1 MKFEATLGNTSLFKD
16 SIETISDIIDEGI
29 FEVSD
34 DGISLVATDR
44 AMVAVVDFEMKKDAF
59 EEFNLEGET
68 KIGLN
73 MPNLVSICKRIKP
86 EDKLILKLDN
96 KDNKLNLIFKGLSER
111 RFSVPIIDVSEDD
124 VPPTDELDFPLSV
137 EILSNVLKE
146 GISDAEV
153 VADSVKFRADKDFF
167 GMRAEG
173 DMSDTELKLINGE
186 TENLKITGKEH
197 VESRFPIDYLKRMI
211 KASKIAPRTTINLG
225 NDYPLKLEFGTDKV
239 KMNFVLAP
247 RVEE

>member
-29 FEVSD
+29 FKVD
-34 DGISLVATDR
+34 KDGISLIATDR
-44 AMVAVVDFEMKKDAF
+44 AMVAVVDFEMNKDAF
-59 EEFNLEGET
+59 EEYEIDGNH

-86 EDKLILKLDN
+86 EDRLVLKLDS

-111 RFSVPIIDVSEDD
+111 KFSVPIIDVSEDE
-124 VPPTDELDFPLSV
+124 VPPTDDLDFPLSV

-146 GISDAEV
+146 GIADAEV

-173 DMSDTELKLINGE
+173 DMSNTELKLINGE
-186 TENLKITGKEH
+186 TENLKIEGKEH

-211 KASKIAPRTTINLG
+211 KASKIAPRVKVNIG
-225 NDYPLKLEFGTDKV
+225 NDYPLRLEFGTEKV